1 MVRSKSDRPISF
13 FFFFFKKKLN
23 QMVRSKSDR
32 QFLKKKNGQ
41 IEKLKLSCNGHQEL
55 HFILLISLRLRL

>member
-1 MVRSKSDRPISF
+1 
-13 FFFFFKKKLN
+13 
-23 QMVRSKSDR
+23 MVRSKSDR
-32 QFLKKKNGQ
+32 QFLKKKKNGQ